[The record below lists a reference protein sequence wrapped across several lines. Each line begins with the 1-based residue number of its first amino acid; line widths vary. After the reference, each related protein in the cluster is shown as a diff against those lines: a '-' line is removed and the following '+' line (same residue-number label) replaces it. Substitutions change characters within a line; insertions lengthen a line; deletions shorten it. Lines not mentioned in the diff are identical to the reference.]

1 MRNPKKC
8 NGNQLVLTNF
18 WKQNCTKQH
27 PKTACDSS
35 EVTIVDATPATCIT
49 VKSEVVSQISDSD
62 TIRDHDPKDL
72 PQEQTPEY
80 DITNEVKF
88 TDSVSAKVST
98 APYTEAGIM
107 VVLSNACTEP
117 GNLKLEETPEQNS
130 SCDDQ
135 GFQLAPPMKKK

>member
-1 MRNPKKC
+1 M
-8 NGNQLVLTNF
+8 VLTNF

-35 EVTIVDATPATCIT
+35 EVTTVDATPATCIN
-49 VKSEVVSQISDSD
+49 VKSEVVSQISDPD
-62 TIRDHDPKDL
+62 ITCDHDPKDL
-72 PQEQTPEY
+72 PPEQTPEH

-88 TDSVSAKVST
+88 TDIVSAKAST
-98 APYTEAGIM
+98 APYTEVG
-107 VVLSNACTEP
+107 VVAMSNACTEP

-130 SCDDQ
+130 RCDDQ